1 MTNCKKKTNI
11 VTEEQINSCNDGAN
25 SNYKLIDE
33 VKQKTEQTIEENQ
46 SQNEMKKAKTRT
58 PVYRVLYDS
67 TERVWVIKK
76 DGAKRIIKKYWTKAE
91 ALDAVEKMSVNQEI
105 SFVVHKKDGK
115 FQKK

>member
-1 MTNCKKKTNI
+1 MAICKKENKKVQD
-11 VTEEQINSCNDGAN
+11 VTTANENTCENVTTSNEQI
-25 SNYKLIDE
+25 KE
-33 VKQKTEQTIEENQ
+33 
-46 SQNEMKKAKTRT
+46 KAKTRT
-58 PVYRVLYDS
+58 PIYRVLYDS

-91 ALDAVEKMSVNQEI
+91 ALEAVEKMSANQEI